1 VEFFHVIWL
10 FMMILENLEGVQLLV
25 DNLSLDEKPKT
36 VKEIYGDSWTGS
48 HGNKTQRG
56 KKFNEAVLSG
66 KIRGLRRYGDK
77 LPAKYVRT
85 MTPC

>member
-1 VEFFHVIWL
+1 
-10 FMMILENLEGVQLLV
+10 MMILENLEGVQLLV